1 MRRLLALVLLLS
13 WVRVERAQVIYPGQT
28 HYLLTDGSAIMN
40 DCPTCDRVSIWEPIH
55 GSFDFVVVQLN
66 PFETALLLTN
76 INFVSADINLP
87 VTRITGSGALSL
99 FTAQPHEVTLDVTI
113 IRSGSAETVHMTN
126 APAESPR
133 IYPMLCAN
141 ANEDTPSQTRVY
153 RLRLEAAPIRDL
165 WFSTAVNMNSSIM
178 GSVLHGDLLSN
189 FGTIVKHN
197 AELTERLSIPD
208 GDVGLDAIDIGPR
221 GELFFSTTSNVES
234 IVNGPI
240 SHSDIVT
247 SAGRVYLQSAQLL
260 APFGVDDPEAGL
272 DALHIKAD
280 DEIYF
285 SISKDIPRTGAT
297 TLHRGDILSSKGR
310 IIRTE
315 ANLFSRWTSSAAGI
329 GVDAL
334 YVWPNGEIWFS
345 TENDFTSS
353 GGIPISAGDIISDQ
367 GYVAFRNSALTGP
380 FNPTDA
386 IADFGLDALAIISDA
401 AANTTP
407 TQIVEFAPVDGGFD
421 LRWESAARV
430 FQVERA
436 ATITGPWATVT
447 GLTLDQTAHDDFI
460 GPAAFYRIRQ
470 W

>member
-1 MRRLLALVLLLS
+1 MKTVLRILLLLLLVLPM
-13 WVRVERAQVIYPGQT
+13 RAQTLGDGNIWRYQ
-28 HYLLTDGSAIMN
+28 LTDGAAIMD
-40 DCPTCDRVSIWEPIH
+40 DCPSCDRVSIWEPLA
-55 GSFDFVVVQLN
+55 GSFDLIGTT
-66 PFETALLLTN
+66 TAGEYIVTN
-76 INFVSADINLP
+76 IAFH
-87 VTRITGSGALSL
+87 TTTGLDRSVWGAGTLSYATSDPIL
-99 FTAQPHEVTLDVTI
+99 TLDVGI
-113 IRSGSAETVHMTN
+113 FVFDAGEKIHLTN

-133 IYPMLCAN
+133 IFPMIGAQ
-141 ANEDTPSQTRVY
+141 ANEDPGSITRVY
-153 RLRLEAAPIRDL
+153 RLRIQAAPIREL
-165 WFSTAVNMNSSIM
+165 WFSTAISLTSSNMGVVS
-178 GSVLHGDLLSN
+178 HGDLLSN
-189 FGTIVKHN
+189 SGLVVKRN
-197 AELTERLSIPD
+197 AELTERLSVPE

-221 GELFFSTTSNVES
+221 GEIFFSTTSNVES
-234 IVNGPI
+234 VVNGPI

-247 SAGRVYLQSAQLL
+247 SAGRIYLQTAQLL
-260 APFGVDDPEAGL
+260 APFGVNDPEAGL
-272 DALHIKAD
+272 DALHIKSD

-353 GGIPISAGDIISDQ
+353 GGIPVSAGDIISDQ
-367 GYVAFRNSALTGP
+367 GYVAFRNSVLTGP

-386 IADFGLDALAIISDA
+386 IADFGLDALVIISDA
-401 AANTTP
+401 AANTAP
-407 TQIVEFAPVDGGFD
+407 TRIVEFAPVDGGFD
-421 LRWESAARV
+421 VRWESAARI

-447 GLTLDQTAHDDFI
+447 GLTLEQTAHDDFI